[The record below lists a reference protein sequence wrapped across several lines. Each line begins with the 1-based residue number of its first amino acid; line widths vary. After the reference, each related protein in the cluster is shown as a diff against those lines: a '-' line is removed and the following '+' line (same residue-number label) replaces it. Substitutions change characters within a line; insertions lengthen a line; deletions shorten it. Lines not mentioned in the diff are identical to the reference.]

1 MIHDFTDFQLILLSL
16 INSGGDYFYCFF
28 VKGETTLIAGG
39 GLQLRVAGSGVQ
51 AVRCCVA
58 WNSGVDECELRVSLQ
73 HLVAA
78 CMSFLNTLILFSHSG
93 NKTTIV
99 PTSED
104 EMEEFENLWSL

>member
-1 MIHDFTDFQLILLSL
+1 M
-16 INSGGDYFYCFF
+16 
-28 VKGETTLIAGG
+28 
-39 GLQLRVAGSGVQ
+39 
-51 AVRCCVA
+51 
-58 WNSGVDECELRVSLQ
+58 DECELRVSLQ

-78 CMSFLNTLILFSHSG
+78 CMNFLNTLILFSHSE